1 MLGACGHPAPPAP
14 PAAPRSAAAPRAIVV
29 SFDAFNETRVVET
42 VDPARIPAIRALFA
56 QGSCA
61 ATLQP
66 AFPSVTA
73 AGHAAIWTG
82 AYGNDNGIAAN
93 TTLRLPSSRYTIM
106 ETTDGFRAPAL
117 RAEPIWIT
125 AALAGRTVFAHH
137 VTQAPGA
144 PGYPIDDGEP
154 SDTFA
159 VARTRAEAAL
169 ALPRLAVIN
178 GYNRVLLAPRV
189 FDKSNVQLTV
199 ARGWRGM
206 RAVEGSESLEFS
218 ITLSNDSL
226 VSGRALYA
234 LFRRWPRGDS
244 AQFFVANERDLS
256 KAVRVW
262 PHEEE
267 RAPVRGRPLA
277 RWFSEPLVV
286 PLASGRRT
294 SMRLRLFAL
303 SSRDTSF
310 TLFVPGMQLADANRH
325 ALTAAYDAAIPGW
338 VGNSALSLWETGRF
352 GRTMVQ
358 GGDGVA
364 EWRWLESAELLA
376 RGFMEGSAWGW
387 RTMSPDLML
396 EYFPLGDD
404 TDHALWG
411 FLDPRTPKYDATVAA
426 RTREVR
432 DRLWELVDV
441 RLAALM
447 AMAREAPSGRLYVAG
462 DHGMRA
468 VWRRFRPNV
477 ALREAG
483 LLALDPSGRVDLSR
497 TRAASAN
504 GYWISVNRAGRRGG
518 IVPAT
523 AVDAT
528 MDSVR
533 RVLLA
538 VRDAWGRAVVT
549 RVFDRRDAQAHSLGL
564 GGATGG
570 DVYYELAEGYAWNWE
585 PGGAV
590 VEDLPGP
597 RGVPGPMGAHGFPS
611 TSLDMHSAYCR
622 WGAGVTASR
631 EEGARRQPEIS
642 GEVQR
647 WLGIGGEER

>member
-1 MLGACGHPAPPAP
+1 MVVAEPA
-14 PAAPRSAAAPRAIVV
+14 RDRPRAIVV
-29 SFDAFNETRVVET
+29 SFDAFNEKRVVET
-42 VDPARIPAIRALFA
+42 VDPARIPAIRALFSEGA
-56 QGSCA
+56 CA
-61 ATLQP
+61 ASLQP

-93 TTLRLPSSRYTIM
+93 TVLRLPSSRYSIM

-144 PGYPIDDGEP
+144 PGYPVDDGEP

-159 VARTRAEAAL
+159 VSRRRAVEAL
-169 ALPRLAVIN
+169 ALPRLSVIN

-189 FDKSNVQLTV
+189 LDRANVQLT
-199 ARGWRGM
+199 ATKAWRG
-206 RAVEGSESLEFS
+206 VHESLGSESLEFS
-218 ITLSNDSL
+218 ISLSEDSL
-226 VSGRALYA
+226 VRGRALFA
-234 LFRRWPRGDS
+234 LFRRWPQGDS
-244 AQFFVANERDLS
+244 AQFFVASERDLA

-267 RAPVRGRPLA
+267 RAPARGRQLA
-277 RWFSEPLVV
+277 RWFSDPVVV
-286 PLASGRRT
+286 PLANGRRT

-325 ALTAAYDAAIPGW
+325 ALTAAYDAAVPGW

-411 FLDPRTPKYDATVAA
+411 FLDPRAPRYDTTVAA
-426 RTREVR
+426 RTRDVR
-432 DRLWELVDV
+432 DRLWELVDL
-441 RLAALM
+441 RLAGLM
-447 AMAREAPSGRLYVAG
+447 ALAREAPHGRLYVAG
-462 DHGMRA
+462 DHGMRT

-483 LLALDPSGRVDLSR
+483 LLAIDSAGRVDLPR

-504 GYWISVNRAGRRGG
+504 GYWISVNRVGRRGG
-518 IVPAT
+518 IVA
-523 AVDAT
+523 ASEIGAT
-528 MDSVR
+528 MDAVR
-533 RVLLA
+533 RALLA
-538 VRDAWGRAVVT
+538 VRDAWGRPVVT
-549 RVFDRRDAQAHSLGL
+549 RVIDRRDPQAHALGI

-570 DVYYELAEGYAWNWE
+570 DVYYELAEGYGWTWE
-585 PGGAV
+585 PRGPV
-590 VEDLPGP
+590 VDDAPAASA
-597 RGVPGPMGAHGFPS
+597 VPGAMGAHGFPS
-611 TSLDMHSAYCR
+611 TSPDMHSALCR
-622 WGAGVTASR
+622 WGAGVMPMR
-631 EEGARRQPEIS
+631 EGAVRRQPEVS
-642 GEVQR
+642 REAQR
-647 WLGIGGEER
+647 WLGVLRESR